1 MEHFSFEI
9 FAQLQC
15 ATTNRPMR
23 HAWRMRRRLATPDV
37 GKGRF
42 GLKGN
47 AKKQAESVISK
58 CVGENCPF
66 KFFDIQIFAK

>member
-15 ATTNRPMR
+15 ATTNRP
-23 HAWRMRRRLATPDV
+23 MRRRLATPDV